1 MNNAMTPGPKR
12 IVLIRAG
19 QYDYADISFGKS
31 AHLVGR
37 NNVGKTSLI
46 SVLQF
51 LYIDDERRM
60 HFSRSIEETKRYYF
74 KHNTS
79 YILFECVSADGRF
92 VTVGLRGTGQVGGY
106 GIDRFAYV
114 GSYKKGDFIDDEN
127 RVLDFDDVKTNLSGK
142 DFKLMSAKD
151 VRDSLLGDSS
161 AKDISL
167 GIVPLQDAGRYK
179 DFVDLFKNIL
189 HLSDLGQKEIKDTLL
204 SINKRD
210 LHDGKSEINL
220 ANEYDGLVSQLNT
233 EKEKLAALERVEP
246 WITSLKSAR
255 ERRDIAR
262 RDIPALYATLSAVK
276 VRTTGEIG
284 KRREVLEQERQ
295 QIASSMQVIDGKVQE
310 ADKKRDALSRQK
322 GGADMELGLLDKMA
336 DEFNGYLPKMELSSI
351 QNLEREIT
359 VLSGKIQNVQPA
371 NALKKDI
378 GALES
383 EIQRLTV
390 QRDGHADLL
399 GTKLVEDGESI
410 QDVFRILN
418 PGILGLRTGSEIIV
432 SDKQAMLKSLSGIRD
447 KIMDGVFNGGGVSMT
462 LDAISP
468 AGSVSATSIAD
479 LNTMITEKTG
489 ILARRKADL
498 DVSVNEEKSRGYLK
512 AAQQKRDAAV
522 QKDGRYAEFVRK
534 NAGRNDMVANTTSLS
549 GLLEKNAEERGR
561 LNREHLVLRDRLR
574 TANEGLKTAGTEMAR
589 AMSVTFREPGSSW
602 KTGSPD
608 PTWPDDMYKLNDL
621 YSRTFKEYDDMNE
634 ESERLLRQIGL
645 AAPDV
650 VRGASSEERMDAC
663 EEALNSLVE
672 HRAAYAEQLSK
683 VVIGMRST
691 FDGMLRALEAIK
703 GRCTE
708 LSKRLG
714 MLKVSNLRNLKI
726 EIFEIEDQ
734 THFYRSVVE
743 GSGDDLL
750 ADVGVTEAAVKRI
763 HEKISKAPMLRLS
776 DWFGVRFKVENGRG
790 ETKSYDDLAAIESN
804 GTTMTIKLLVNI
816 ILIKS
821 LLRAKRAYMIP
832 FWIDEAAQIDID
844 NLREIID
851 LANANGFCPVLAS
864 TNSMSVAEYI
874 YAIQMNEHGR
884 SVVVS
889 GGTLHRIPKVS
900 NESVAA

>member
-60 HFSRSIEETKRYYF
+60 HFSRGIEETKRYYF

-92 VTVGLRGTGQVGGY
+92 VTIGLRGTGQIGGY

-114 GSYKKGDFIDDEN
+114 GSFKKSDFIDDEN
-127 RVLDFDDVKTNLSGK
+127 RVLDFDDVKANLSGK
-142 DFKLMSAKD
+142 EFKLMSAKD
-151 VRDSLLGDSS
+151 VRDSLLGESS
-161 AKDISL
+161 AKNLSL
-167 GIVPLQDAGRYK
+167 GIVPLQDTGRYK

-189 HLSDLGQKEIKDTLL
+189 HLSDLGQQEIKDTLL

-220 ANEYDGLVSQLNT
+220 AQEYDGLVSQLNT

-246 WITSLKSAR
+246 WITILKSAR

-276 VRTTGEIG
+276 ARTTEEIS
-284 KRREVLEQERQ
+284 KRREGLEQDRLY
-295 QIASSMQVIDGKVQE
+295 IASSMQVIAGKIHE
-310 ADKKRDALSRQK
+310 ADGKRDALSSQK
-322 GGADMELGLLDKMA
+322 GGAETELGLLNKLA
-336 DEFNGYLPKMELSSI
+336 AELEGYLPEMEAQVI
-351 QNLEREIT
+351 QNLEREISE
-359 VLSGKIQNVQPA
+359 LSGKIHNVQPA
-371 NALKKDI
+371 QVLKKEI
-378 GALES
+378 LVLES

-390 QRDGHADLL
+390 QRDSHADLL
-399 GTKLVEDGESI
+399 GTKLVEDGENI
-410 QDVFRILN
+410 KDVFRILN
-418 PGILGLRTGSEIIV
+418 PGILGLRTGAEIII
-432 SDKQAMLKSLSGIRD
+432 SDKKAMLKSLSEIQD
-447 KIMDGVFNGGGVSMT
+447 KIVDGVFKGGGVSVA
-462 LDAISP
+462 LDVIAP
-468 AGSVSATSIAD
+468 ADSVSATSLAE
-479 LNTMITEKTG
+479 LNEMITEKSSL
-489 ILARRKADL
+489 LARRKADL
-498 DVSVNEEKSRGYLK
+498 NVSLNEENTRSDLK

-522 QKDGRYAEFVRK
+522 QKAGRYGDFVQK
-534 NAGRNDMVANTTSLS
+534 NSGKNELMVNVASLS
-549 GLLEKNAEERGR
+549 ALLKKNTEEREGM
-561 LNREHLVLRDRLR
+561 NREHLALRDRLGA
-574 TANEGLKTAGTEMAR
+574 TNNGIQSVNIEMNR
-589 AMSVTFREPGSSW
+589 AMSVTFRAPESGW
-602 KTGSPD
+602 KAGSPD
-608 PTWPDDMYKLNDL
+608 PTWPDDLYKLDEL
-621 YSRTFKEYDDMNE
+621 YGETFKEYDDMSA
-634 ESERLLRQIGL
+634 ESEKLLRQIGL
-645 AAPDV
+645 AAPDI
-650 VRGASSEERMDAC
+650 VRGATSEERMDAC

-672 HRAAYAEQLSK
+672 HRAAYAEQLNK

-708 LSKRLG
+708 LNK
-714 MLKVSNLRNLKI
+714 MLSMLRVSNLRNLKI

-734 THFYRSVVE
+734 TRFYRNVVE

-750 ADVGVTEAAVKRI
+750 ADVGATEAAVKRI
-763 HEKISKAPMLRLS
+763 HEKINKAPVLRLS

-790 ETKSYDDLAAIESN
+790 ETKSYDDLAVIESN

-874 YAIQMNEHGR
+874 YAIQLNEHGR

-889 GGTLHRIPKVS
+889 GGTLHRIPKVP
-900 NESVAA
+900 NEPVAA

>member
-1 MNNAMTPGPKR
+1 MNNAMTAGPKR

-92 VTVGLRGTGQVGGY
+92 VTIGLRGTGQIGGY
-106 GIDRFAYV
+106 GIVRFAYV
-114 GSYKKGDFIDDEN
+114 GSFKKSDFIDDEN
-127 RVLDFDDVKTNLSGK
+127 RVLDFDDVKANLSGK
-142 DFKLMSAKD
+142 EFKLMSAKD
-151 VRDSLLGDSS
+151 VRDSLLGESS
-161 AKDISL
+161 AKDLSL

-179 DFVDLFKNIL
+179 DFVELFKNIL
-189 HLSDLGQKEIKDTLL
+189 HLSDLGQQEIKDTLL

-220 ANEYDGLVSQLNT
+220 AKEYDGLVSQLNT

-246 WITSLKSAR
+246 WITILKSAR

-262 RDIPALYATLSAVK
+262 RDIPALYVTLSAVK
-276 VRTTGEIG
+276 AKTTEEIS
-284 KRREVLEQERQ
+284 KRREGLEQDRLQ
-295 QIASSMQVIDGKVQE
+295 VTSSMQVIAGKIQE
-310 ADKKRDALSRQK
+310 ADAKRDALSSQK
-322 GGADMELGLLDKMA
+322 GGAETELGLLNKMA
-336 DEFNGYLPKMELSSI
+336 AEFEGYLPEMEAQAI
-351 QNLEREIT
+351 QNLEREISE
-359 VLSGKIQNVQPA
+359 LSGKIHNVQPA
-371 NALKKDI
+371 PVLKKEI
-378 GALES
+378 LVLES

-390 QRDGHADLL
+390 QRDSHSDLL
-399 GTKLVEDGESI
+399 GTKLVEDGENI
-410 QDVFRILN
+410 KDVFRILN
-418 PGILGLRTGSEIIV
+418 PGILGLRTGAEIII
-432 SDKQAMLKSLSGIRD
+432 SDKKAMLKSLSEIQD
-447 KIMDGVFNGGGVSMT
+447 KIVDGVFKGGGVSVA
-462 LDAISP
+462 LDVIAP
-468 AGSVSATSIAD
+468 ADSISATSLAE
-479 LNTMITEKTG
+479 LNNIITEKSS
-489 ILARRKADL
+489 LLVRRKADL
-498 DVSVNEEKSRGYLK
+498 NVSLNEENTRSDLK

-522 QKDGRYAEFVRK
+522 QKAGKYGDFVQK
-534 NAGRNDMVANTTSLS
+534 NSGKNDLMVNVASFS
-549 GLLEKNAEERGR
+549 ALLKKNAEEREDM
-561 LNREHLVLRDRLR
+561 NREHLALRDRL
-574 TANEGLKTAGTEMAR
+574 GTTNNGIQSVNSEMNR
-589 AMSVTFREPGSSW
+589 AMSVTFRSPESGW
-602 KTGSPD
+602 KAGSPD
-608 PTWPDDMYKLNDL
+608 PTWPDDLYKLDEL
-621 YSRTFKEYDDMNE
+621 YGETFKEYDDMSA
-634 ESERLLRQIGL
+634 ESEKLLRQIGL
-645 AAPDV
+645 AAPDI
-650 VRGASSEERMDAC
+650 VRGATSEERMDAC

-672 HRAAYAEQLSK
+672 HRAAYAEQLNK

-708 LSKRLG
+708 LNKMLSV
-714 MLKVSNLRNLKI
+714 LKVSNLRNLKI

-734 THFYRSVVE
+734 TRFYRNVVE

-750 ADVGVTEAAVKRI
+750 SDVGATEAAVKRI
-763 HEKISKAPMLRLS
+763 HEKINSAPVLRLS

-874 YAIQMNEHGR
+874 YAIQLNEHGR

-889 GGTLHRIPKVS
+889 GGTLHRIAKVL
-900 NESVAA
+900 NETVPA